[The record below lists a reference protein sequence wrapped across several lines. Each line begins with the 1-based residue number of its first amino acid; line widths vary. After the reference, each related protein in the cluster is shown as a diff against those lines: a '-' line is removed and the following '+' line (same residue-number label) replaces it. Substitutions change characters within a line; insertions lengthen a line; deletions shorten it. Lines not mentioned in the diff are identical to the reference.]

1 MNPRYKNNFLYNNY
15 TTLTKSLQNY
25 YNDVYGDSKII

>member
-1 MNPRYKNNFLYNNY
+1 MNPRYKNNFLYNY